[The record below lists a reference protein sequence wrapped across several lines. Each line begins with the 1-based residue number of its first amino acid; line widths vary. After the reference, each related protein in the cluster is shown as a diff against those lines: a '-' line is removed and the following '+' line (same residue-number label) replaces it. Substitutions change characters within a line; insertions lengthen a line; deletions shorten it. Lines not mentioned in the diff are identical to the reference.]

1 MNVQILK
8 CLIILLKLVPTL
20 METLSK
26 EGLISPIT
34 DFLLE
39 ISAKKL
45 KASTVMPTAWLEAKA
60 TNIRAL
66 CTEQDKTLCLQQKLK
81 ATLIQKKQLVF
92 NQILPNGNEIDFNVH
107 LLSAIN
113 LYKVMD
119 DTTPC
124 FSVHMDHTSIETWRE
139 KPAVP
144 NGLVLMDSESLL
156 KLDSQAMSVLQSS

>member
-39 ISAKKL
+39 KSAKKL

-81 ATLIQKKQLVF
+81 ATLI
-92 NQILPNGNEIDFNVH
+92 
-107 LLSAIN
+107 
-113 LYKVMD
+113 
-119 DTTPC
+119 
-124 FSVHMDHTSIETWRE
+124 
-139 KPAVP
+139 
-144 NGLVLMDSESLL
+144 
-156 KLDSQAMSVLQSS
+156 